1 MPFRC
6 EKMETKRERRILIF
20 GSGNVAETFFGSGNV
35 AETFFGSGNVGKLRR
50 KSIITYKKKENY
62 ELRR

>member
-20 GSGNVAETFFGSGNV
+20 VSGNV